1 MKKKTALILLLV
13 ISLVTLTACGSS
25 GASSSSQTEP
35 KKQEEPAP
43 RPQYPTAKF
52 DGTEYEFDEA
62 NKHYDMS
69 FRYSND
75 WKISGYNETMNLYHG
90 SEENPDFVVTLIDY
104 AGQKITDAVAALS
117 DGAETLEKEING
129 TTWTSFDIRAEQ
141 KTSSLYMTEKG
152 NDLYL
157 VVFQSDKDTTDLQK
171 VFMEYVAF

>member
-75 WKISGYNETMNLYHG
+75 WKIAGFNETMNLYHG

-104 AGQKITDAVAALS
+104 AGQKIADAVAALA
-117 DGAETLEKEING
+117 DGTETLTKDING
-129 TTWTSFDIRAEQ
+129 TAWTTFDIKAEQ
-141 KTSSLYMTEKG
+141 KTNSLYLTEKG
-152 NDLYL
+152 NDLYM

-171 VFMEYVAF
+171 VFMENVAF